1 MLSVEPFIG
10 VGLGMDP
17 AVATAAHDA
26 SHTLSDWEGIP
37 QPQPSSDG
45 LGKVTGV
52 AKPVLPMHIY
62 NLCLGRSSKP
72 ALILDVRSP
81 EDFNTSH
88 LINSVN
94 CHILS
99 ASPTAAD
106 VERGLLPS
114 PAALLRFRNREN
126 AIVAVVSTPSSTH
139 S

>member
-1 MLSVEPFIG
+1 
-10 VGLGMDP
+10 MDP
-17 AVATAAHDA
+17 AVATAAHATAAHDA
-26 SHTLSDWEGIP
+26 SQTLSDSLP
-37 QPQPSSDG
+37 QPQPSCDD

-99 ASPTAAD
+99 ATPTAAD
-106 VERGLLPS
+106 VERSLLPS

-126 AIVAVVSTPSSTH
+126 VIVAVVRTPSLTQS
-139 S
+139 

>member
-1 MLSVEPFIG
+1 MSVELFIG
-10 VGLGMDP
+10 AGFAMDP
-17 AVATAAHDA
+17 AVATAARDDTTQ
-26 SHTLSDWEGIP
+26 TLSDSLP

-45 LGKVTGV
+45 LGKLTGV

-62 NLCLGRSSKP
+62 NLCLGRSAKP

-94 CHILS
+94 CHIDS
-99 ASPTAAD
+99 ASPTLSD
-106 VERGLLPS
+106 MERSLSPS

-126 AIVAVVSTPSSTH
+126 AIVAVVSTPSLTQS
-139 S
+139 